1 MFEHFRPTRTGHLH
15 ASLSDLSQAKVQY
28 IPLGLPTFYFY
39 STLCLFVNWPCMPYE
54 SLVDRLTRFYL
65 MALVSLWLFAVV
77 HQPTGSKRIQ
87 T

>member
-1 MFEHFRPTRTGHLH
+1 MFEHFRPTITAHPH

-39 STLCLFVNWPCMPYE
+39 STLCPLVNYLYRCYE

-65 MALVSLWLFAVV
+65 IALVSL
-77 HQPTGSKRIQ
+77 
-87 T
+87 